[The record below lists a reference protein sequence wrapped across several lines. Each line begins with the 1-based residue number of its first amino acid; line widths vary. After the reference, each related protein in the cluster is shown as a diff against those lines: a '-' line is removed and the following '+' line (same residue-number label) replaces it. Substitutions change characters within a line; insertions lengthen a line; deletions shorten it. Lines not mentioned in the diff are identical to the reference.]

1 MGNNL
6 KKNFIWNLIGTSL
19 NAFNSLFLMIIV
31 VRINGSTDAGIF
43 TLAFSLACL
52 FCIIGGYEGRV
63 FHVTDTSRKIN
74 NKEYI
79 IHRFITA
86 FLMIVI
92 TICYALIQGYNQQ
105 KFLIIFLLCILKCL
119 EIIAEIYYGI
129 IQKNNQL
136 YKVGISLTLK
146 SILSIFSFLIIDIIF
161 KDLLISCIVIDL
173 VWILML
179 LIYDI
184 PSAKKFIS
192 KKEKINFD
200 NVFSIFKNGFFA
212 FALLFMFIFVCN
224 VQKYVL
230 DGRVSENIQ
239 TIFGIIIMPASVI
252 SLFGQYLLNPYLTLM
267 SNAYEKKQ
275 IKELKHIVNN
285 IFGTI
290 LVCGIIIVVLGY
302 FLGIPILNFIYGIN
316 LNAYYINLLMILI
329 GAILYTFGNVFY
341 TVLMTMRKNLLQ
353 FIMYLCV
360 SIFSLIISIIFI
372 DNYNLFGATLSYL
385 ITMVFQFLLYFI
397 NYRIILKNIKKG
409 VE

>member
-1 MGNNL
+1 MTNNL

-31 VRINGSTDAGIF
+31 VRINGAKEAGIF

-63 FHVTDTSRKIN
+63 FHVTDISGKIN

-79 IHRFITA
+79 VHRLITA
-86 FLMIVI
+86 FLMMLLVI
-92 TICYALIQGYNQQ
+92 SYSFIQGYNQQ

-136 YKVGISLTLK
+136 YKVGLSLTIK
-146 SILSIFSFLIIDIIF
+146 SFLTIFFFFFVDILF
-161 KDLLISCIVIDL
+161 KNLLISCIVIDL
-173 VWILML
+173 VWLFVL
-179 LIYDI
+179 FIYDI
-184 PSAKKFIS
+184 PSAKRFIS
-192 KKEKINFD
+192 KKEKINFN
-200 NVFSIFKNGFFA
+200 NVLSIFKNGFFA

-224 VQKYVL
+224 VQKYTL
-230 DGRVSENIQ
+230 DGRVSEDMQ

-285 IFGTI
+285 ILKVI
-290 LVCGIIIVVLGY
+290 LICGIIVVILGY
-302 FLGIPILNFIYGIN
+302 FIGIPILGFIYGMN
-316 LNAYYINLLMILI
+316 LNAYYIHLLMILI

-353 FIMYLCV
+353 FIMYLSI

-372 DNYNLFGATLSYL
+372 NNYKLFGATLAYLVTMIFQFILYL
-385 ITMVFQFLLYFI
+385 I
-397 NYRIILKNIKKG
+397 NYNIVLKKG
-409 VE
+409 VK